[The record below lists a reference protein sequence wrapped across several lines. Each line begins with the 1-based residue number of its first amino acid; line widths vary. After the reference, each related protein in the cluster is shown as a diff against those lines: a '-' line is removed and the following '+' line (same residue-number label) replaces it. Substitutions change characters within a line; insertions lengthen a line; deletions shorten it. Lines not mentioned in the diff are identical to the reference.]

1 MTRFIRLL
9 IVVGSLVLSGL
20 LMSLAF
26 ALGTQTDWGQLL
38 INLSSEIVGVIIT
51 VAIVEAFLERRR
63 LLDRARRLAWDAV
76 HAVESGVWVWQGG
89 PRDLETDELLGI
101 LHAVDETDELADHA
115 ESLFLNIGTRS
126 RRQLTNESEAISLL
140 PGLMSAL
147 EQLARL
153 SGLRDGRTSMSPRK
167 VADILEEG
175 TLELARA
182 LGQPSDA
189 YLAGLI
195 RYRDPSLESQERRHF
210 GGSRGESRG
219 GSWPEPSLGVEL

>member
-1 MTRFIRLL
+1 MIRFVRL
-9 IVVGSLVLSGL
+9 IVVVGSLGVSAL
-20 LMSLAF
+20 LMWMAF

-38 INLSSEIVGVIIT
+38 INLSSEIVGVVIT

-63 LLDRARRLAWDAV
+63 LVERARRLAWDAV

-101 LHAVDETDELADHA
+101 LHAVDEGDFLADHT
-115 ESLFLNIGTRS
+115 ESMFLNIGTRS
-126 RRQLTNESEAISLL
+126 RRQLTNDLDAIERL
-140 PGLMSAL
+140 PGLMNGL

-153 SGLRDGRTSMSPRK
+153 SGLRDGRTLMSPRK

-175 TLELARA
+175 TVELARA
-182 LGQPSDA
+182 LGQPTDP

-195 RYRDPSLESQERRHF
+195 QYRDPSRQSQERRHF
-210 GGSRGESRG
+210 GERGAG
-219 GSWPEPSLGVEL
+219 GREERAVGVEL